1 MLVIVTIIVAAV
13 IKIINIKKEKE
24 IQVLSGRR

>member
-13 IKIINIKKEKE
+13 IKIINIKKKE
-24 IQVLSGRR
+24 IQALSGRR